1 MKTPVFAVIPLL
13 ITSPSLADFQ
23 SSLSRLD
30 PQTRLEQVCDLEV
43 MARIRRTG
51 RYVPDRAK
59 SYVVSEPHTSGHTLV
74 AKGAAFRSNGQW
86 YELFFTC
93 KASSDHLKV
102 LSIDYQIG
110 KLIPEAKWDSYG
122 LWK

>member
-1 MKTPVFAVIPLL
+1 MKNPALAVIPLV
-13 ITSPSLADFQ
+13 IASPCLADFQ

-51 RYVPDRAK
+51 RYTPDRAK
-59 SYVVSEPHTSGHTLV
+59 SFVISEPQMLGHTLV
-74 AKGAAFRSNGQW
+74 AKGAAFRSGGKW
-86 YELFFTC
+86 YELFFIC

-102 LSIDYQIG
+102 LSIDYRIG
-110 KLIPEAKWDSYG
+110 ELIPESKWGGYG